1 MKPLSIK
8 EQIKVLRKLLLT
20 WNICGMCHKL
30 YRILNKYGV
39 HPFEEV
45 SDYIPSFT
53 HYNYLHFYPS
63 IKVVQEREE
72 RCYWDNPTIFG
83 NFRRRWFIRHL
94 IKELKK
100 QSVTIKCIV

>member
-8 EQIKVLRKLLLT
+8 EQIKILKELLQT
-20 WNICGMCHKL
+20 WDIWGMC
-30 YRILNKYGV
+30 YILEDILMLKYEKE
-39 HPFEEV
+39 PEENI

-53 HYNYLHFYPS
+53 HSNYLKFH
-63 IKVVQEREE
+63 IKTKAVRERVE
-72 RCYWDNPTIFG
+72 RSFWDSPTIFG

-100 QSVTIKCIV
+100 QL